1 MLLTE
6 PGDAFL
12 QYALALELEKE
23 GDILSAIV
31 SIKDLLRKNEDYL
44 GAYYKLGGL
53 LDQMG
58 QKVKAK
64 EVFLKGMIVAQSQNN
79 TKTYRELNEAL
90 QNLEE
95 E

>member
-1 MLLTE
+1 MLLIE
-6 PGDAFL
+6 PEDAFL

-23 GDILSAIV
+23 GDVQSAI
-31 SIKDLLRKNEDYL
+31 IRMKDLLRKNEDYL
-44 GAYYKLGGL
+44 GAYYKLGVL
-53 LDQMG
+53 LDQTG
-58 QKVKAK
+58 QKVKAR
-64 EVFLKGMIVAQSQNN
+64 EVFLKGMIVAQGQNN